1 MDSLWSNIF
10 RRSDDESVHALLRDI
25 PLFADL
31 SHRELSAIE
40 DILHRREYE
49 RDEVL
54 FRQGNPGVGMY
65 IIQEGR
71 IEIMYEPTQDTLA
84 ELEDGDFFGE
94 LALLND
100 TPRSATAVAREP
112 SVLFGLFRPDL
123 LGLFDRSPSLGIQIL
138 LRMSRVI
145 SERLIQS
152 NDQVQLLRTRLE
164 EAGLDEAGPTDEST
178 DGSPHGESA
187 GGESAGS
194 ESTGSEGADD
204 ERAHG
209 SAGAAAANASA
220 SDASASTSN
229 GARSNNA
236 SPGAADGSS
245 PASRAGPDTNAPDTN
260 GPDTNGTDDTG
271 EGGSNGA
278 GAPEDLL
285 ESDAGRSFC

>member
-31 SHRELSAIE
+31 SRRELSAIE

-100 TPRSATAVAREP
+100 TPRSASAVAREP

-152 NDQVQLLRTRLE
+152 NDQVQRLRTRLE
-164 EAGLDEAGPTDEST
+164 DAGLEDADGAGPA
-178 DGSPHGESA
+178 PSA
-187 GGESAGS
+187 GTDPS
-194 ESTGSEGADD
+194 GAP
-204 ERAHG
+204 
-209 SAGAAAANASA
+209 SSGAP
-220 SDASASTSN
+220 SN
-229 GARSNNA
+229 GADSN
-236 SPGAADGSS
+236 GADSNGADS
-245 PASRAGPDTNAPDTN
+245 N
-260 GPDTNGTDDTG
+260 GADSGGADSGGADS
-271 EGGSNGA
+271 GGSNGV
-278 GAPEDLL
+278 GAPEDAL